1 MRCGQLH
8 RTACLKQLSKIL
20 SSIFINIAN
29 RREGRVKRNEGA
41 GQLCLGCGLAMFRVR
56 HVGRAI
62 AKYRLRQ
69 LSVSAPDCCK
79 AASVLFYSATIRT
92 SMPSLPTVLVKSYT

>member
-1 MRCGQLH
+1 VVSCIGHHALNSY
-8 RTACLKQLSKIL
+8 LKIL

-29 RREGRVKRNEGA
+29 RREGRVERNEGA

-56 HVGRAI
+56 HVGRGI

-69 LSVSAPDCCK
+69 QSVSAPDCCK
-79 AASVLFYSATIRT
+79 AAPILFYSAIIG
-92 SMPSLPTVLVKSYT
+92 KKYE